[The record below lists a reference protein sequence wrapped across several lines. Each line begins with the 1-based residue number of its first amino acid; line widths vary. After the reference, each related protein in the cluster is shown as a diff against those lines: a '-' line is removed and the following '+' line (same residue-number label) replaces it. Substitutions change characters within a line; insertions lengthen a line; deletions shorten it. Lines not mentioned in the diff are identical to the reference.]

1 MKQPELAAES
11 WDRFLPQFTKRNP
24 KRIKQPKREEKEYNP
39 FPPEQKQRKIDMELE
54 SGDYFMKGLDK
65 KEKKKMDEKRKNK
78 AAKAALLENKMESA
92 EVVGENKKELNNF
105 AEKKKNKKQNLVPP
119 EEKEIKP
126 QENRFEPTI
135 EELKNKFL
143 NKKRVKTG

>member
-24 KRIKQPKREEKEYNP
+24 KKVKQPKREEKEYNP

-54 SGDYFMKGLDK
+54 SGDYFMKGQDK
-65 KEKKKMDEKRKNK
+65 KEKKKMEEKRKNK
-78 AAKAALLENKMESA
+78 AAKAALLESKMETA
-92 EVVGENKKELNNF
+92 DVNENKKELNNF

-119 EEKEIKP
+119 EEKEIKS